1 MGEMNNQELLVERY
15 IQEGNNEEA
24 IKSLLFLIT
33 KHAQQRD
40 FEAAEAMREKIIS
53 IDPMALSE
61 AIQAQEII
69 DSIKMKPTD
78 SSHMEVWAELYER
91 LVVDE
96 ANSLYNELEE
106 VTYRPGQTIFEQGN
120 KNTSL
125 YFIDAGVAKY
135 TFSEGKREMFIK
147 KVGPGSIAG
156 ADTFFEA
163 GLTTCSLVAIDRV
176 KVRFLP
182 VEALQRWE
190 GGMPALEPK
199 LRDYCNREEQVHELL
214 QKNSMDRRKQRR
226 VLLPGRILIKI
237 VNAAG
242 QPVGKTLRG
251 DMGDV
256 SVGGISFYV
265 QANSRKQAQMLLG
278 HDLALRFNMPPNMKE
293 VERVGMVLG
302 VRQHTDAYEQKK
314 DKYSIHIKFNE
325 VLAEKTI
332 IDTARFI
339 KMLDATQH

>member
-1 MGEMNNQELLVERY
+1 MSEVSNQELLVDRY
-15 IQEGNNEEA
+15 VNEGNNDEA

-40 FEAAEAMREKIIS
+40 FEKAEALRERIIS

-61 AIQAQEII
+61 AIQAQDII

-96 ANSLYNELEE
+96 ANALYNELEE
-106 VTYRPGQTIFEQGN
+106 VSYHGGQTIFEQGS
-120 KNTSL
+120 KNSSL
-125 YFIDAGVAKY
+125 YFIDSGVAKY
-135 TFSEGKREMFIK
+135 TFTEGKREMFIK
-147 KVGPGSIAG
+147 KIGPGSIAG
-156 ADTFFEA
+156 ADTFFDV
-163 GLTTCSLVAIDRV
+163 GNNTCSLIAIDRV
-176 KVRFLP
+176 KIRFLP
-182 VEALQRWE
+182 TEALHRWE
-190 GGMPALEPK
+190 GTIPGLEAK
-199 LRDYCNREEQVHELL
+199 LRDYSSREEQVYDLMK
-214 QKNSMDRRKQRR
+214 KNSMDRRKQRR

-237 VNAAG
+237 MNGDG

-278 HDLALRFNMPPNMKE
+278 HDLFLRFNMPPNMKE

-302 VRQHTDAYEQKK
+302 VRQQTDAYEHK
-314 DKYSIHIKFNE
+314 DKYSIHIKFSE
-325 VLAEKTI
+325 GLAENSIREAGK
-332 IDTARFI
+332 FL